1 MSRRGARGNDARA
14 RRTRGRRWHGLCA
27 RCAARALLA
36 HPIRAPFL
44 NGPNARVDSLLA
56 PSTAQVYLTKLRARH
71 LREHG
76 DHLLSPHDPAE
87 PAGAAGDALVELP
100 FTRVQVL
107 TALRL
112 LLLAEDAREAL
123 AAAVRMRRRGAKV
136 WAAAAGH
143 GGDVGSRR
151 RRGADLFSSDL
162 WVRASSWGRRPIRR
176 VYSRASFCA
185 STWQCVSMSVGS
197 V

>member
-1 MSRRGARGNDARA
+1 M
-14 RRTRGRRWHGLCA
+14 
-27 RCAARALLA
+27 
-36 HPIRAPFL
+36 
-44 NGPNARVDSLLA
+44 VD
-56 PSTAQVYLTKLRARH
+56 
-71 LREHG
+71 
-76 DHLLSPHDPAE
+76 
-87 PAGAAGDALVELP
+87 LP
-100 FTRVQVL
+100 FTHVQVL

-143 GGDVGSRR
+143 GGAVGSRR
-151 RRGADLFSSDL
+151 RRGADILSTDL
-162 WVRASSWGRRPIRR
+162 CVRPSSWGRLPIRR

-185 STWQCVSMSVGS
+185 STWQCVSMCMSVGTS

>member
-1 MSRRGARGNDARA
+1 LYAY
-14 RRTRGRRWHGLCA
+14 
-27 RCAARALLA
+27 CAARALLA

-87 PAGAAGDALVELP
+87 PAGAAGDALVDLP
-100 FTRVQVL
+100 FMRVKVL

-123 AAAVRMRRRGAKV
+123 AAAVRMRRRGAN
-136 WAAAAGH
+136 AL
-143 GGDVGSRR
+143 GGRSGSRR
-151 RRGADLFSSDL
+151 TREQPEAPYRRHF
-162 WVRASSWGRRPIRR
+162 
-176 VYSRASFCA
+176 FE
-185 STWQCVSMSVGS
+185 
-197 V
+197 

>member
-1 MSRRGARGNDARA
+1 MLAWIVCSLRSTHAPRTPHSR
-14 RRTRGRRWHGLCA
+14 TFPQWT
-27 RCAARALLA
+27 
-36 HPIRAPFL
+36 
-44 NGPNARVDSLLA
+44 NARVDSLLA
-56 PSTAQVYLTKLRARH
+56 PSTAQVYLTKFRARH

-87 PAGAAGDALVELP
+87 PAGAAGGALVELP
-100 FTRVQVL
+100 FTHVQVL
-107 TALRL
+107 SALRL

-136 WAAAAGH
+136 WAAAAGR
-143 GGDVGSRR
+143 GGAVGSRR
-151 RRGADLFSSDL
+151 RRGADILSSHL
-162 WVRASSWGRRPIRR
+162 CVRASSWGRRPIRR

-185 STWQCVSMSVGS
+185 STRQYVSMSVGS

>member
-1 MSRRGARGNDARA
+1 MSESLTLIAGAAAWPEAPRVSRRGARGNDAHA

-87 PAGAAGDALVELP
+87 PAGAAGRSVFDLSVSGRPWALEVVGGWEKTKNKKQRGP
-100 FTRVQVL
+100 GGP
-107 TALRL
+107 ALRT
-112 LLLAEDAREAL
+112 RP
-123 AAAVRMRRRGAKV
+123 RRGKKSDID
-136 WAAAAGH
+136 H
-143 GGDVGSRR
+143 GIS
-151 RRGADLFSSDL
+151 
-162 WVRASSWGRRPIRR
+162 
-176 VYSRASFCA
+176 
-185 STWQCVSMSVGS
+185 
-197 V
+197 

>member
-1 MSRRGARGNDARA
+1 MSRRGARGNDAHA

-56 PSTAQVYLTKLRARH
+56 PSTAQVYLTKLRVRH

-76 DHLLSPHDPAE
+76 DNLLSPHDPAE
-87 PAGAAGDALVELP
+87 PAGAAGGALVELL
-100 FTRVQVL
+100 FTHVQVL
-107 TALRL
+107 SALRL

-123 AAAVRMRRRGAKV
+123 AAAVRMRRRGAN
-136 WAAAAGH
+136 AL
-143 GGDVGSRR
+143 GGRSGSRR
-151 RRGADLFSSDL
+151 TREQPEAPYRRHF
-162 WVRASSWGRRPIRR
+162 
-176 VYSRASFCA
+176 FE
-185 STWQCVSMSVGS
+185 
-197 V
+197 

>member
-1 MSRRGARGNDARA
+1 MSRRGARGNDAHA

-44 NGPNARVDSLLA
+44 NGPNACVDSLLA
-56 PSTAQVYLTKLRARH
+56 PSIAQIYLTKFRARH

-76 DHLLSPHDPAE
+76 DHLLLPHDPAE

-100 FTRVQVL
+100 FTRVKVL
-107 TALRL
+107 NSLLL
-112 LLLAEDAREAL
+112 LLLADNAREAL

-143 GGDVGSRR
+143 GGAVGSRR

-162 WVRASSWGRRPIRR
+162 WVRASSWGRSPIRR
-176 VYSRASFCA
+176 VYSRAYFCA

>member
-1 MSRRGARGNDARA
+1 MYAY
-14 RRTRGRRWHGLCA
+14 
-27 RCAARALLA
+27 CAARALLA

-87 PAGAAGDALVELP
+87 PAGAAGDALVDLP
-100 FTRVQVL
+100 FTHVQVL

-123 AAAVRMRRRGAKV
+123 AAAVRMRRGGAKV
-136 WAAAAGH
+136 WAAAVGYSGAV
-143 GGDVGSRR
+143 GGRR

-162 WVRASSWGRRPIRR
+162 CVRASPWGRWPIRR
-176 VYSRASFCA
+176 VYSRESFCA
-185 STWQCVSMSVGS
+185 STRQYVSMSVGS
-197 V
+197 VLWRVREV